1 MSAIAIFVKTP
12 GISAVKSRLAASIGQ
27 RQAEQC
33 HRRCAEVVSA
43 IAVAAA
49 VGPVYWAVAEA
60 EGLDHPDWRHLP
72 RLLQR
77 GDGLGERMR
86 SVHDELC
93 RRHGA
98 GMLIGADLPQLETSQ
113 LQAAAGHLQA
123 GPDRGVIGP
132 AADGG
137 FWLIGANRR
146 LPAAVWNAPVYGS
159 SSVAERFMRAVGEP
173 PDWLR
178 LDPRSDL
185 DHFSDLDAV
194 IEELQNLGKPHPLQS
209 DLLECLRLSFDNTTQ
224 DQAFES

>member
-12 GISAVKSRLAASIGQ
+12 GISAVKSRLAASIGA
-27 RQAEQC
+27 RQAEAC

-43 IAVAAA
+43 VAVAAV

-60 EGLDHPDWRHLP
+60 EGLDHPDWRDLP

-77 GDGLGERMR
+77 GDGLGERMQ

-98 GMLIGADLPQLETSQ
+98 GILIGADLPQLETGQ
-113 LQAAAGHLQA
+113 LKAAAGHLLA

-146 LPAAVWNAPVYGS
+146 LPASVWNAPTYGS
-159 SSVAERFMRAVGEP
+159 SRVAERFMQAVGEHP
-173 PDWLR
+173 NWLR

-185 DHFSDLDAV
+185 DRFSDLSVV
-194 IEELQNLGKPHPLQS
+194 IEELQNLREPHPLQT
-209 DLLECLRLSFDNTTQ
+209 DLLKCLGLLARQHTS
-224 DQAFES
+224 

>member
-12 GISAVKSRLAASIGQ
+12 GISAVKSRLAASIGAQ
-27 RQAEQC
+27 QAEAC

-43 IAVAAA
+43 VAVAAV

-60 EGLDHPDWRHLP
+60 EGLDHPDWRDLP

-77 GDGLGERMR
+77 GDGLGERMQ

-98 GMLIGADLPQLETSQ
+98 GILIGADLPQLETGQ
-113 LQAAAGHLQA
+113 LQAAAGHVLA
-123 GPDRGVIGP
+123 GPECGVIGP

-137 FWLIGANRR
+137 FWLIGASRR
-146 LPAAVWNAPVYGS
+146 LPAAVWNAPDYGS
-159 SSVAERFMRAVGEP
+159 SSVAESFIQAIGKHQS
-173 PDWLR
+173 WLR

-185 DHFSDLDAV
+185 DRYSDLGVV
-194 IEELQNLGKPHPLQS
+194 IEELQNLREPHPLQS
-209 DLLECLRLSFDNTTQ
+209 DLLEWLRLLPRQ
-224 DQAFES
+224 HHP